1 MRKFSGA
8 GCLIAAAGVWL
19 LLSTAAVAA
28 VALIGAPPNT
38 RAVMLM
44 GTGLVLVWVVLG
56 GSLQLLFRGR
66 LAAFLRG
73 GRIDPRIQF
82 VVVAAALALLEEAVT
97 TALTNL
103 APLFGVPYGSAY
115 ITASGNYLDVVC
127 LHSVVVFLPMFLA
140 WALLLQRYDF
150 RPVEVFLLFGLTG
163 LSAEFSFSGAQ
174 ALLEFGLWIF
184 VYGLMVYLP
193 AHAFPPGRGARRPPW
208 WLYPAAVFLPVLF
221 AAPAAL
227 AIGWIHPVRIH
238 FPEILPG
245 T

>member
-1 MRKFSGA
+1 MRKLSGP
-8 GCLIAAAGVWL
+8 GCPIAAAGVWL
-19 LLSTAAVAA
+19 LASTAGVAA

-44 GTGLVLVWVVLG
+44 GAGLVLVWVVSG
-56 GSLQLLFRGR
+56 GALQLLLRGR
-66 LAAFLRG
+66 LAAFLRNN
-73 GRIDPRIQF
+73 RTDPRIQF
-82 VVVAAALALLEEAVT
+82 VVLATALALLEEAVT
-97 TALTNL
+97 TTLTNL

-127 LHSVVVFLPMFLA
+127 LHSVVVFVPMFAA

-150 RPVEVFLLFGLTG
+150 RPAEVFLLFGLTG
-163 LSAEFSFSGAQ
+163 LCAEFSFGGAQ
-174 ALLEFGLWIF
+174 ALAEFGLWIF

-193 AHAFPPGRGARRPPW
+193 AHAFRPGRGAHRPPGW
-208 WLYPAAVFLPVLF
+208 MYPAAVFVPFLF
-221 AAPAAL
+221 AAPAAWL
-227 AIGWIHPVRIH
+227 IGWIHPVRIH